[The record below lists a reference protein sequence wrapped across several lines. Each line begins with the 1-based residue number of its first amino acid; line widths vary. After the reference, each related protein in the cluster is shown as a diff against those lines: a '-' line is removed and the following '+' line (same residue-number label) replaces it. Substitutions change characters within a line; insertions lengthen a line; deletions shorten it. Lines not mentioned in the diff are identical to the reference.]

1 MAKKQKPQ
9 PKPKPKKNDF
19 SKAWEKATGM
29 PMVNQ
34 PEPGQPDTSFAK
46 DEKKK

>member
-1 MAKKQKPQ
+1 MAKKQKPRPQ
-9 PKPKPKKNDF
+9 PKKDDM

-34 PEPGQPDTSFAK
+34 PEPGPPETSFAK